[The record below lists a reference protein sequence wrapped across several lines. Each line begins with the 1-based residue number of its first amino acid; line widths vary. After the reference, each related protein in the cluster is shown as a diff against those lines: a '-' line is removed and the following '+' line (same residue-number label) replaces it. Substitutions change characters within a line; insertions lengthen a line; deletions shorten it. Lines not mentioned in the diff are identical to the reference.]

1 MVARREVRRR
11 MHSNLVFARPDGDV
25 PLVFGYHVHP
35 PVPGQQINGQ
45 VRGSLPVAKLSS
57 EDDDVYI
64 VPLLLVVDGD
74 AGQRDAVADA
84 IRRGSEHFEVGR
96 SEPIGGAVEVFRLTR
111 SDLGPDAPLDAAATR
126 ATLMTLQ
133 ELLSPPDGA
142 FPITTRVAPAYGFLT
157 HQTTQPSDDPEQTD
171 CNVVLP
177 DGPEGETVKVVVI
190 DTGLWDGWEWMGPAN
205 PTGTGLLGAV
215 AQHEPDPLDGFDAA
229 SVPTGFLG
237 RAAGHGT
244 FIAGILRQLV
254 PQATLVVLQ
263 AASVEGLVDEPK
275 FFATLNDVV
284 TNHADVDIVVIASG
298 GYALPL
304 AGTSLAA
311 SGTPP
316 KGKEWLAPILLRQ
329 GIQNVLEHTSAVIV
343 MSAGNSG
350 SSDPSFPAAFAGP
363 KWRNGLTKGDD
374 RLISVAALDA
384 EGFRADFSNY
394 GDPRVGYADRQWVV
408 ASAPGV
414 RLLSSYVQGT
424 EDPTNDPDNP
434 PSDWPVGEPP
444 YASWTGTSFSA
455 PAVAGRIAEQLGR
468 LRRFHPDTE
477 PVQAWLGLQANG
489 GTERSDGC
497 GVRIDANVARARP
510 IT

>member
-11 MHSNLVFARPDGDV
+11 MHSDLVFARPDGGA

-35 PVPGQQINGQ
+35 PVPGQQANGQ
-45 VRGSLPVAKLSS
+45 VPGSRPVAKLSS

-64 VPLLLVVDGD
+64 VPLVLVVEGD
-74 AGQRDAVADA
+74 AGQRNAVAAA
-84 IRRGSEHFEVGR
+84 IRRGSEKFDVGR
-96 SEPIGGAVEVFRLTR
+96 DDGVEGDVEVFRLTKP
-111 SDLGPDAPLDAAATR
+111 GVPDAPFDPAATK
-126 ATLMTLQ
+126 ATLTTLQ
-133 ELLSPPDGA
+133 ELLAPPDGA
-142 FPITTRVAPAYGFLT
+142 LPITARVAPAYGFLT
-157 HQTTQPSDDPEQTD
+157 QQTTHPSDDPENAD
-171 CNVVLP
+171 RAVVLP
-177 DGPEGETVKVVVI
+177 AGPEGGGVKVVVI
-190 DTGLWDGWEWMGPAN
+190 DTGLWDGWEWMGPAY
-205 PTGTGLLGAV
+205 PDGTGALGTV
-215 AQHEPDPLDGFDAA
+215 VVYESDPLAGFDAA
-229 SVPTGFLG
+229 GAPTGFLG

-254 PQATLVVLQ
+254 PQAELVVLR
-263 AASVEGLVDEPK
+263 AASVEGIIDEPK

-284 TNHADVDIVVIASG
+284 TNHRDVDIVVIASG

-316 KGKEWLAPILLRQ
+316 RDKEWLAPILLRK
-329 GIQNVLEHTSAVIV
+329 GIQHVLDHTSAVIV

-363 KWRNGLTKGDD
+363 RWRNGLTNGDD
-374 RLISVAALDA
+374 RLLSVAALDA

-394 GDPRVGYADRQWVV
+394 GDPRIGYEDRQWVV

-414 RLLSSYVQGT
+414 RLLSSYVYGR
-424 EDPTNDPDNP
+424 EDPANDPDNP
-434 PSDWPVGEPP
+434 PSEWPVGEPP

-468 LRRFHPDTE
+468 LRRFNPLTG

-497 GVRIDANVARARP
+497 GVRIDSSVPRARP

>member
-1 MVARREVRRR
+1 MVARREIRRR
-11 MHSNLVFARPDGDV
+11 MHSNLVFARPDGDS

-45 VRGSLPVAKLSS
+45 VPGSLPVAKLSS

-64 VPLLLVVDGD
+64 VPLVLVVEGD
-74 AGQRDAVADA
+74 AGQRNAVAAA
-84 IRRGSEHFEVGR
+84 IRRGSEKFDVGR
-96 SEPIGGAVEVFRLTR
+96 DDGVEGDVEVFRLTKP
-111 SDLGPDAPLDAAATR
+111 GVPDAPFDAAAT
-126 ATLMTLQ
+126 AMTLVTLQ
-133 ELLSPPDGA
+133 ELLSPPDAA
-142 FPITTRVAPAYGFLT
+142 FPIAAHVAPAYGFLT
-157 HQTTQPSDDPEQTD
+157 HQTTHPSDDPEQTD
-171 CNVVLP
+171 CTVVLP
-177 DGPEGETVKVVVI
+177 DGPEGENVKVVVI
-190 DTGLWDGWEWMGPAN
+190 DTGLWDEWEWMGPAN

-215 AQHEPDPLDGFDAA
+215 AAHESDPLAGFDANNVA
-229 SVPTGFLG
+229 TGFLG

-244 FIAGILRQLV
+244 FIAGVLRQLV
-254 PQATLVVLQ
+254 PQATLVVLR

-284 TNHADVDIVVIASG
+284 TNHRRADVVVIASG

-316 KGKEWLAPILLRQ
+316 KDKEWLAPILLRQ
-329 GIQNVLEHTSAVIV
+329 GIQHVLDETHAVIV

-350 SSDPSFPAAFAGP
+350 SSDPSFPAAFAGQQ
-363 KWRNGLTKGDD
+363 WRNGLTNADD
-374 RLISVAALDA
+374 RLISVGALDA

-394 GDPRVGYADRQWVV
+394 GDPRVGHAARQWVV

-414 RLLSSYVQGT
+414 RLLSSYVHGR
-424 EDPTNDPDNP
+424 EDPDNDPDNP
-434 PSDWPVGEPP
+434 PSDWPVCDPP

-468 LRRFHPDTE
+468 LRRFHPLTG
-477 PVQAWLGLQANG
+477 PVQAWLGLQANA

>member
-11 MHSNLVFARPDGDV
+11 MHSNLVFARPADGS

-35 PVPGQQINGQ
+35 PEPGQQSDGQ
-45 VRGSLPVAKLSS
+45 APGSRPVAKLSS

-64 VPLLLVVDGD
+64 VPLVLVVEGD
-74 AGQRDAVADA
+74 AGQREAVAAA
-84 IRRGSEHFEVGR
+84 IRRGSERFDVERDDGVEGD
-96 SEPIGGAVEVFRLTR
+96 VEVFRLTKP
-111 SDLGPDAPLDAAATR
+111 GVPDAPFDAAATK
-126 ATLMTLQ
+126 ATLTTLQ
-133 ELLSPPDGA
+133 ELLAPPDGSL
-142 FPITTRVAPAYGFLT
+142 PITARVAPAYGFLT
-157 HQTTQPSDDPEQTD
+157 HQTTHPSDDPEKAD
-171 CNVVLP
+171 REVVLP
-177 DGPEGETVKVVVI
+177 AGPEGGGVKVVVI
-190 DTGLWDGWEWMGPAN
+190 DTGLWDGWEWMGPTY
-205 PTGTGLLGAV
+205 PDGTGALGAV
-215 AQHEPDPLDGFDAA
+215 VYESDPLAAFDAA
-229 SVPTGFLG
+229 GAPTGFLG

-254 PQATLVVLQ
+254 PQAGLVVLR

-316 KGKEWLAPILLRQ
+316 KGKEWLAPILLRK

-394 GDPRVGYADRQWVV
+394 GDPRVGHADRQWVV

-414 RLLSSYVQGT
+414 RLLSSYVHGR
-424 EDPTNDPDNP
+424 EDPDNDPDNP
-434 PSDWPVGEPP
+434 PSEWPGGEPP

>member
-1 MVARREVRRR
+1 MVARREIRRR
-11 MHSNLVFARPDGDV
+11 MHSNLVFARPDGDP
-25 PLVFGYHVHP
+25 PLVFGYHVDP
-35 PVPGQQINGQ
+35 PVRWQQVNGQ
-45 VRGSLPVAKLSS
+45 VPGSLPVAKLSS

-74 AGQRDAVADA
+74 AAQRDAAAAA
-84 IRRGSEHFEVGR
+84 IRRGSERFEVIRDDRVAGN
-96 SEPIGGAVEVFRLTR
+96 VEVFRLTKP
-111 SDLGPDAPLDAAATR
+111 DLGPDAPFGAAATK
-126 ATLMTLQ
+126 ATLTTLQ
-133 ELLSPPDGA
+133 ELLAPPDGA
-142 FPITTRVAPAYGFLT
+142 FPITARVAPAYGFLT
-157 HQTTQPSDDPEQTD
+157 HQTTHPSDDPEQTD
-171 CNVVLP
+171 CAVVLP
-177 DGPEGETVKVVVI
+177 DGPEGEKVKVVVI
-190 DTGLWDGWEWMGPAN
+190 DTGLWDEWEWMGPAN
-205 PTGTGLLGAV
+205 PTGTGVLGVV
-215 AQHEPDPLDGFDAA
+215 AQHEPDPLAGFDAA
-229 SVPTGFLG
+229 GAPTGFLG

-254 PQATLVVLQ
+254 PQAELVVLR
-263 AASVEGLVDEPK
+263 AASVEGIIDEPK
-275 FFATLNDVV
+275 FFATLNAVV
-284 TNHADVDIVVIASG
+284 TDHPDVDVVVIASG

-316 KGKEWLAPILLRQ
+316 KDKEWLAPILLRQ
-329 GIQNVLEHTSAVIV
+329 GIQHVLDHTSSVIV

-350 SSDPSFPAAFAGP
+350 SSDPSFPAAFAGQ

-394 GDPRVGYADRQWVV
+394 GDPRVGHADRQWVV

-414 RLLSSYVQGT
+414 RLLSSYVHGR
-424 EDPTNDPDNP
+424 EDPDNDPDNP
-434 PSDWPVGEPP
+434 PSEWPVSDPP

-468 LRRFHPDTE
+468 LRRFHSGTG

-489 GTERSDGC
+489 GQARADGC
-497 GVRIDANVARARP
+497 GVRIDSSVARARP
-510 IT
+510 IP